1 MSEFAPVED
10 KPQVVVVPIEAEPPK
25 FKIGALE
32 IPFIIAIAIVVLT
45 YFAGFFY
52 LMGYIN

>member
-1 MSEFAPVED
+1 MSQFAPVED
-10 KPQVVVVPIEAEPPK
+10 ELQVAVVPMEAEPPK